1 MLTRREYWTITSL
14 ILVVVLMF
22 QLMNYTRKSA
32 TFYDAGRENQSI
44 VQELADDLSGKD
56 EEK

>member
-22 QLMNYTRKSA
+22 QLINYTRKSA
-32 TFYDAGRENQSI
+32 TFYDASRESQSV
-44 VQELADDLSGKD
+44 VQELTDSLSGKD
-56 EEK
+56 GEK